1 MAGNNITSPA
11 QQGILGKL
19 SSAFWSVFQFGSL
32 LCAIVIAVY
41 AVWDA
46 KTPVTI
52 IAPFQMTKSELPF
65 NGDIVADAVQDGLQS
80 IRNDIEEERQDRSV
94 RSWETGLPDLRNMLI
109 PTMWR
114 VQAPPRF
121 TVEVKGVSYER
132 VLSVARGVLGTE
144 TTISGDVIVDQNKLT
159 LVARSAGAGPWVS
172 VESRATVA
180 GLQEASRDLAEK
192 ILASLDPTVVGMEM
206 LRKGRV
212 DDSLAALKRA
222 LSLKPGNP
230 RLYLNLCMGLAANR
244 RYDAAIG
251 CYEDVLNR
259 FPSSSAEVWERLA
272 QVYYLSGN
280 RDQAIWEY
288 EESRRRGDTQ
298 ALLGLGEALDVS
310 GRYQEAL
317 NVYDRFLA
325 TERVDRNLAIAHV
338 KKSAVLAHQGKHA
351 EALAEYDKALKYA
364 PRDLLVLVHKS
375 VELAESGDEDAAIA
389 QLTTLIKENS
399 KNSAVAFAHLQLG
412 QLLAKKGAWQSAC
425 EHYREAARQPNY
437 VEAHLKLAD
446 ALVHEG
452 HRSEALQEYAKV
464 ANLSPIDVQRGYS
477 DIFANQWLGNTL
489 RDMGDYSRA
498 ASAYL
503 EAIRLK
509 PNYGAAHCQLGLV
522 RAKQGRRSEA
532 IHHYDAALMLAKLKD
547 LNDSECLVMA
557 QRQVEGVL
565 AKSGR
570 DSGRENIFELGK
582 ARQPGKPLPVSAH
595 DVAGRASDKQRILE
609 QAVLQTI
616 VH

>member
-1 MAGNNITSPA
+1 MAENNITSLA

-32 LCAIVIAVY
+32 FCAIVVVVY

-52 IAPFQMTKSELPF
+52 IVPFQMSKSKLPF
-65 NGDIVADAVQDGLQS
+65 TGDIVADAVQDGLQS
-80 IRNDIEEERQDRSV
+80 IRNDIEEDRQDRSV

-132 VLSVARGVLGTE
+132 VLSVARGVLRTE
-144 TTISGDVIVDQNKLT
+144 TTISGDVIVDEGLT
-159 LVARSAGAGPWVS
+159 LVARSADAGPWTS
-172 VESRATVA
+172 IKSPATVA
-180 GLQEASRDLAEK
+180 GLQQASRDLAEQ

-206 LRKGRV
+206 LRKGQV

-222 LSLKPGNP
+222 QSLEPGDP
-230 RLYLNLCMGLAANR
+230 RLQLNLCMGFAANR
-244 RYDAAIG
+244 RYDAAIE
-251 CYEDVLNR
+251 CYEHVLNR
-259 FPSSSAEVWERLA
+259 YPSSSPEVWERLA

-280 RDQAIWEY
+280 RDQAIQDY

-338 KKSAVLAHQGKHA
+338 KKSAVLAHKGKHA
-351 EALAEYDKALKYA
+351 EALAEYDQALKYA

-399 KNSAVAFAHLQLG
+399 KNRGVAFAHLQLG
-412 QLLAKKGAWQSAC
+412 QLLAKKGDWRGAC
-425 EHYREAARQPNY
+425 DHYREAARQPTY

-452 HRSEALQEYAKV
+452 QRSQALQEYIKV
-464 ANLSPIDVQRGYS
+464 ANLSPLDVQRGYS
-477 DIFANQWLGNTL
+477 DIFAQQWLGNTL
-489 RDMGDYSRA
+489 RDMGNYSGA
-498 ASAYL
+498 AAAYL

-509 PNYGAAHCQLGLV
+509 PNYGAAHCQLGLI
-522 RAKQGRRSEA
+522 RAKQGRRGEA

-565 AKSGR
+565 AKNGR
-570 DSGRENIFELGK
+570 DSGREDIFEVGK

-595 DVAGRASDKQRILE
+595 DVAGHPSDKQRVLE
-609 QAVLQTI
+609 QAVLQTM